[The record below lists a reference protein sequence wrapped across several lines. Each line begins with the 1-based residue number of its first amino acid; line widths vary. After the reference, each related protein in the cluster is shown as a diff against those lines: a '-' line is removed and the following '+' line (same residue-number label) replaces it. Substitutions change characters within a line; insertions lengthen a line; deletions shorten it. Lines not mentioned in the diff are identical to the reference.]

1 MKRTILTLAI
11 ILGVSLFFSS
21 CSEEEVLPSQRQ
33 TSQGDGHGD
42 VDDDPD
48 W

>member
-1 MKRTILTLAI
+1 MKKSLLILAI
-11 ILGVSLFFSS
+11 TLFSSCMFFS